1 MFPRP
6 SSKRRSGSQGS
17 GGGAAESKVE
27 AAGSLAGLGRSRQVA
42 LLLVAE
48 AQRCSAFNSPSRG
61 NFASIPACLLK
72 RCHGVRSPLRR
83 SRLRCKRRAGRL
95 LCWVRRQLG
104 LAGNFDWILI
114 NAESLWVRRG
124 SLIDLGMSVQLGPDA
139 KKKRSCVESALA
151 PVPLSL
157 SLCPLQPQSAD
168 RPTSYRLPF
177 SQAQRAPPQLP
188 APAHLYRPVFRPPPP
203 HLSHYH
209 SSLSLHH
216 IKVSMAPFPA
226 YSTTPLRTFGCFS
239 AAMSRSC
246 RNVDTENC
254 DGCDWYEHRCNEHS
268 SLMRI
273 FTL

>member
-157 SLCPLQPQSAD
+157 SLPAAAAERRSTD
-168 RPTSYRLPF
+168 ILPVAF
-177 SQAQRAPPQLP
+177 LAGPARAPTAASSCSLVSSCLP
-188 APAHLYRPVFRPPPP
+188 
-203 HLSHYH
+203 
-209 SSLSLHH
+209 
-216 IKVSMAPFPA
+216 
-226 YSTTPLRTFGCFS
+226 STTTTSFPLP
-239 AAMSRSC
+239 
-246 RNVDTENC
+246 
-254 DGCDWYEHRCNEHS
+254 
-268 SLMRI
+268 L
-273 FTL
+273 FTLVASYQSEYGPLPRI